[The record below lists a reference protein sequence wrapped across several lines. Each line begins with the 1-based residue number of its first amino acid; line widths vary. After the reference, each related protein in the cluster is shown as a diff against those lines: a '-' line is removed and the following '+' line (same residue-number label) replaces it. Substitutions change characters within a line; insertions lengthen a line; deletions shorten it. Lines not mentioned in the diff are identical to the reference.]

1 MTALTTICD
10 VLVIGGG
17 PAGMAAAL
25 AARESGCQDVLIL
38 EREAE
43 LGGILRQCIH
53 TGFGL
58 HIFKEELTGPEYAA
72 RYVERVTAA
81 GIAYQCDTM
90 VISLSAERVATCVS
104 PSHGLQRI
112 EARAVVLAMGC
123 RERPRG
129 AIGIPGT
136 RCAGILSAGTAQR
149 FVNLEGLMPGKQVV
163 IVGSGD
169 IGLIMARR
177 MTFSGAKVEAVV
189 ELMPYSSGLKRNVVQ
204 CLHDYDIPLLLSHTV
219 TAIRGK
225 ERVTGVTVN
234 QVDANLRPIPGT
246 ERDFACDTLLL
257 SVGLIPENE
266 LSRAAGLELDPMTTG
281 PVVDERL
288 ECSVPGIFACGNVL
302 HVHDL
307 VDNVSMEAE
316 RAGQQAAAH
325 AAAKRGGSGEKNSAG
340 SARIAVRDGAGVRG
354 LVPRRVSAEAL
365 RQGALAL
372 TFRPDRV
379 YRNAVL
385 LVEADG
391 IVVNR
396 LRKRVIVPGEMVEL
410 SIKPEFFLETFPK
423 QELSVRV
430 EAEDGRIGA
439 KA

>member
-246 ERDFACDTLLL
+246 ERDFAYDTLLL

>member
-1 MTALTTICD
+1 
-10 VLVIGGG
+10 
-17 PAGMAAAL
+17 
-25 AARESGCQDVLIL
+25 
-38 EREAE
+38 
-43 LGGILRQCIH
+43 
-53 TGFGL
+53 
-58 HIFKEELTGPEYAA
+58 
-72 RYVERVTAA
+72 
-81 GIAYQCDTM
+81 
-90 VISLSAERVATCVS
+90 
-104 PSHGLQRI
+104 
-112 EARAVVLAMGC
+112 MGC

-316 RAGQQAAAH
+316 RAGQQAATH
-325 AAAKRGGSGEKNSAG
+325 AAAKRGGSDEKNSAG

-365 RQGALAL
+365 RQGSLIL
-372 TFRPDRV
+372 SFRPDRV

-391 IVVNR
+391 VVVNR
-396 LRKRVIVPGEMVEL
+396 LRKRVVVPGEMVEL
-410 SIKPEFFLETFPK
+410 TIKPEFFLETFPK

>member
-1 MTALTTICD
+1 MTALTTTCD

-58 HIFKEELTGPEYAA
+58 HIFEEELTGPEYAA
-72 RYVERVTAA
+72 RYVERVKAA
-81 GIAYQCDTM
+81 GIAYQCDAM
-90 VISLSAERVATCVS
+90 VISLSAERVVTCVS

-112 EARAVVLAMGC
+112 KARAVVLAMGC
-123 RERPRG
+123 RERTRG

-136 RCAGILSAGTAQR
+136 RCAGIFSAGTAQR
-149 FVNLEGLMPGKQVV
+149 FVNLEGYMPGTRVV

-189 ELMPYSSGLKRNVVQ
+189 ELMPYSSGLTRNVVQ
-204 CLHDYDIPLLLSHTV
+204 CLQDFDIPLLLSYTV
-219 TAIRGK
+219 TSIRGK
-225 ERVTGVTVN
+225 DRVEGVIVN
-234 QVDANLRPIPGT
+234 KVDENLRPIPGT
-246 ERDFACDTLLL
+246 ERAFTCDTLLL

-281 PVVDERL
+281 PIVDESL
-288 ECSVPGIFACGNVL
+288 QCSAPGIFACGNVL

-307 VDNVSMEAE
+307 VDHVSLEAE
-316 RAGQQAAAH
+316 HAGRH
-325 AAAKRGGSGEKNSAG
+325 AAAYAMAKRDVGDVNAATHHSS
-340 SARIAVRDGAGVRG
+340 RIVVRDGQGIRG
-354 LVPRRVSAEAL
+354 LVPQRVSAEAL
-365 RQGALAL
+365 RQGPLRL

-379 YRNAVL
+379 YRDATL

-391 IVVNR
+391 VVVNR
-396 LRKRVIVPGEMVEL
+396 RKKRIMIPGEMVEL
-410 SIKPEFFLETFPK
+410 TVKPEFFVEKFPER
-423 QELSVRV
+423 ELSVRV
-430 EAEDGRIGA
+430 DA
-439 KA
+439 

>member
-72 RYVERVTAA
+72 RYVERVKEA

-204 CLHDYDIPLLLSHTV
+204 CLHDYDILLLLSHTV

-365 RQGALAL
+365 RQGALTL

>member
-25 AARESGCQDVLIL
+25 AARESGCKDVLIL

-72 RYVERVTAA
+72 RYVEQVKEA

-149 FVNLEGLMPGKQVV
+149 FVNLEGYMPGKQVV

-189 ELMPYSSGLKRNVVQ
+189 ELMPFSSGLKRNVVQ

-281 PVVDERL
+281 PVVDDRL

-325 AAAKRGGSGEKNSAG
+325 AAAKRDGTGDHTGCQCAP
-340 SARIAVRDGAGVRG
+340 IAVRDGAGVRG

-365 RQGALAL
+365 RQGPLTL

-391 IVVNR
+391 VVVNR

-410 SIKPEFFLETFPK
+410 TIKPEFFLETFPK
-423 QELSVRV
+423 QEISVRV
-430 EAEDGRIGA
+430 EAEEGRIGA